1 VGLYRIIEIEWAVKH
16 DKQFVPSP
24 KRLKK
29 AKSKKK
35 GKSTSGSGLKVELVE
50 HTIAAADIKMELDER
65 QDETDAKPSLV
76 ERTNK
81 GKRKKNALFGSE
93 ATNRPDE
100 AEEDEDMETPSK
112 RQRLGEHTGE
122 AWTPPGVTK
131 KPKRN
136 AVAAVE

>member
-1 VGLYRIIEIEWAVKH
+1 LCRIIEIEWAVKH

-50 HTIAAADIKMELDER
+50 HTVAAADVKMEVDER
-65 QDETDAKPSLV
+65 QDETDVKPS
-76 ERTNK
+76 TNK

-100 AEEDEDMETPSK
+100 AEEDKDMETPSK
-112 RQRLGEHTGE
+112 RQRLGEHTGDE
-122 AWTPPGVTK
+122 AWTPSGLTK